1 MPHTRPLS
9 SSRTIAPS
17 HVERGTPAFRQINL
31 AVAAAGFSTFLLMY
45 SVQPL
50 LPIFTQEFHISAPA
64 SSLAMSLTTGC
75 LALSML
81 VIGAV
86 AEGWSR
92 KPLMIVSLMAA
103 AILTILSAAV
113 RDWPTFLLIRAVE
126 GIAFAGLPALAM
138 AYVGE
143 EIHPEA
149 VGVSMGLYVGGS
161 ALGGMTGRLLTGV
174 LTDLFSWR
182 SALAMIGVL
191 GVFASVIFSSSLPA
205 SARFRPRSLSVAS
218 LLESYKAHLRDKVIV
233 ALVAEAFLI
242 LGTLVT
248 VYNYIAFRLLAPPYS
263 LSQTVVGSVFGLY
276 LLGFFSSSLIGVL
289 SHRFTR
295 PNLLEAGIAT
305 MLVGVAVTLARPLAA
320 VILGMSL
327 VTVGFFAAHSVAS
340 SWLGIR
346 AREAKAQASAL
357 YLFFYY
363 MGASIAGACGGFFW
377 TAFAWPGVVAFL
389 SVLLFVALAIAN
401 TSLNHDDTKISKDT
415 KPN

>member
-1 MPHTRPLS
+1 MSLPSQRAS
-9 SSRTIAPS
+9 APS
-17 HVERGTPAFRQINL
+17 HVERGTAAFRRINL

-45 SVQPL
+45 AVQPL
-50 LPIFTQEFHISAPA
+50 LPIFTEEFHISAAA

-75 LALSML
+75 LAVSML

-92 KPLMIVSLMAA
+92 KPLMTISLMAA
-103 AILTILSAAV
+103 AILTLGSSAV
-113 RDWPTFLLIRAVE
+113 SNWPAFLLIRTIE

-138 AYVGE
+138 AYLGE

-182 SALAMIGVL
+182 SALAAIGVI
-191 GVFASVIFSSSLPA
+191 GICASVIFSSSLPA

-218 LLESYKAHLRDKVIV
+218 LLESYKAHLRDSVIV

-248 VYNYIAFRLLAPPYS
+248 VYNYIPFRLLAPPYS
-263 LSQTVVGSVFGLY
+263 LSQTIVGSVFGLY
-276 LLGFFSSSLIGVL
+276 LLGFFTSSLIGML

-295 PNLLEAGIAT
+295 PRLLRGGIAT
-305 MLVGVAVTLARPLAA
+305 MLVGVVLTLAPPLAA
-320 VILGMSL
+320 VILGISL

-377 TAFAWPGVVAFL
+377 TAFAWNGVAAFL
-389 SVLLFVALAIAN
+389 IVLLLVALGIAN
-401 TSLNHDDTKISKDT
+401 TRLRADQ
-415 KPN
+415 